1 MLIRDADA
9 ARDAA
14 ACAEI
19 YAPFVTGSAVS
30 FEEAAPSA
38 VELGERIAVYTERY
52 PWLVAEH
59 DGALAGFAYAGAH
72 RVRAAYRWAVEV
84 SVYVGAGHRRQ
95 GVGRRLYE
103 ALLPLLERQGLT
115 LAIAGI
121 TLPNEASVAL
131 HEAVGFEP
139 VGVYRRVGFKA
150 GDWRDV
156 GWWQHRLADL
166 GPGVPPEPGPPLRLG
181 SRGSA
186 TS

>member
-9 ARDAA
+9 ARDAV

-30 FEEAAPSA
+30 FEESAPSA
-38 VELGERIAVYTERY
+38 AELGERIASYTERY
-52 PWLVAEH
+52 PWVVAE
-59 DGALAGFAYAGAH
+59 DGGAVAGFAYAGAH
-72 RVRAAYRWAVEV
+72 RARAAYRWAVEV
-84 SVYVGAGHRRQ
+84 SVYVGAGHRRR
-95 GVGRRLYE
+95 GVGRRLYDT
-103 ALLPLLERQGLT
+103 LLPLLERQGLT

-121 TLPNEASVAL
+121 TLPNEPSVAL

-156 GWWQHRLADL
+156 GWWQRRLVEHDPPTAE
-166 GPGVPPEPGPPLRLG
+166 VPPEPGPPVRIG
-181 SRGSA
+181 G
-186 TS
+186 